1 MLHSVCNKFPS
12 PLRCHRPAF
21 AALPSFNFH
30 PENPMTLALPQGLQI
45 NAPILPGFETILTLP
60 ALELVAKLHRAF
72 EPRRQELLA
81 ARAAR
86 TLRLDAGERPD
97 FLTETAQIRAGD
109 WKVAPI
115 PKALQCRRVEI
126 TGPVD
131 AKMVINA
138 FNSGADSYMTDFE
151 DSNSPVWANQIQGQ
165 INLGQ
170 AIRRTLVL
178 ESNGKTYKLN
188 DKIATLQVRPRGWH
202 LDEKHVTVDGQ
213 RVHGG
218 IFDFA
223 LFMFH
228 NAKELIARGAGP
240 YFYLPKMES
249 HLEARLWNDVFVMAQ
264 NELGLPQ
271 GTIKAT
277 VLIET
282 ILAAFEMDEI
292 LYELREHSAGLNA
305 GRWDYI
311 FSCIKKF
318 KVDRDFCLADRAKVT
333 MTAPFMRAY
342 ALLLLKTCHKRGA
355 PAIGGMSALIP
366 IKNDPEKNA
375 IAMQGIINDK
385 KRDATDGYDGGW
397 VAHPGLVEP
406 AMKEFMAVLGDR
418 PNQFDKQ
425 RDDVQASAAQLLDF
439 QPEAPI
445 TEAGLRMNIN
455 VGIHYLGAWLAG
467 NGCVPIHNLMEDAAT
482 AEISRSQVWQ
492 WIRSPKG
499 VLDDGRKVTAEMVRA
514 LVPEEL
520 AKIKSGGFEGRF
532 DRAAEIFEQMST
544 QDAFAEFLT
553 LPLYEEI

>member
-1 MLHSVCNKFPS
+1 MTPS
-12 PLRCHRPAF
+12 LPA
-21 AALPSFNFH
+21 
-30 PENPMTLALPQGLQI
+30 GVQI
-45 NAPILPGFETILTLP
+45 NAPILPGFETILTEP
-60 ALELVAKLHRAF
+60 ALALVAKLHRAF

-81 ARAAR
+81 ARAERAKR
-86 TLRLDAGERPD
+86 IDAGDRPD
-97 FLTETAQIRAGD
+97 FLATTAAIRAGD
-109 WKVAPI
+109 WKIAPV
-115 PKALQCRRVEI
+115 PPALQRRRVEI

-151 DSNSPVWANQIQGQ
+151 DSNSPLWTNQIQGQ
-165 INLGQ
+165 INIGQ
-170 AIRRTLVL
+170 AIRRTLSF
-178 ESNGKTYKLN
+178 EQETAAGKKSYKLN
-188 DKIATLQVRPRGWH
+188 QQIATLQVRPRGWH

-213 RVHGG
+213 RVAGG

-228 NAKELIARGAGP
+228 NAKELLARGAGP
-240 YFYLPKMES
+240 YFYLPKIES
-249 HLEARLWNDVFVMAQ
+249 HLEARLWNDIFVMTQ
-264 NELGLPQ
+264 NELGLAQ

-318 KVDRDFCLADRAKVT
+318 SRDKNFCLADRAKVT

-342 ALLLLKTCHKRGA
+342 ALLLLQTCHKRGA

-366 IKNDPEKNA
+366 IKNDPVKNEA
-375 IAMQGIINDK
+375 AMAGIIADK
-385 KRDATDGYDGGW
+385 RRDATDGYDGGW
-397 VAHPGLVEP
+397 VAHPGLVE
-406 AMKEFMAVLGDR
+406 ASMKEFVDVLGDR
-418 PNQFDKQ
+418 PNQFEKQ
-425 RDDVQASAAQLLDF
+425 KPEVRVSAEDLLDF
-439 QPEAPI
+439 RPETPI

-499 VLDDGRKVTAEMVRA
+499 VLDDGRKVTADLVRG

-520 AKIKSGGFEGRF
+520 AKIKAGGYAGKF
-532 DRAAEIFEQMST
+532 DRAAEIFTQMST

>member
-1 MLHSVCNKFPS
+1 
-12 PLRCHRPAF
+12 
-21 AALPSFNFH
+21 
-30 PENPMTLALPQGLQI
+30 MTTLQLPQGLEI
-45 NAPILPGFETILTLP
+45 SAPIEAGYETILTKP

-81 ARAAR
+81 ARVAR
-86 TLRLDAGERPD
+86 VKRLDAGERPD
-97 FLTETAQIRAGD
+97 FLAETKHIREGD
-109 WKVAPI
+109 WKIAPI
-115 PKALQCRRVEI
+115 PKALECRRVEI
-126 TGPVD
+126 TGPVE

-151 DSNSPVWANQIQGQ
+151 DSNSPKWSNQIQGQ
-165 INLGQ
+165 INLYK
-170 AIRRTLVL
+170 AIRRTLTL
-178 ESNGKTYKLN
+178 GQSGKTYKLN

-202 LDEKHVTVDGQ
+202 LDEKHVTVDGK
-213 RVHGG
+213 RVSGG

-223 LFMFH
+223 LFLFH
-228 NAKELIARGAGP
+228 NAKEQVARGAGP
-240 YFYLPKMES
+240 FFYLPKMES
-249 HLEARLWNDVFVMAQ
+249 HLEARLWNDIFKMAQ
-264 NELGLPQ
+264 DEIGLPQ

-318 KVDRDFCLADRAKVT
+318 KNDRDFCLADRAKVT

-342 ALLLLKTCHKRGA
+342 ALLLLKTCHHRGA

-375 IAMQGIINDK
+375 VAMAGIIKDK
-385 KRDATDGYDGGW
+385 RRDANDGYDGGW
-397 VAHPGLVEP
+397 VAHPGLVES
-406 AMKEFMAVLGDR
+406 AMKEFVDVLGDR
-418 PNQFDKQ
+418 PNQIERQKKYTEIK
-425 RDDVQASAAQLLDF
+425 AEHLLEF
-439 QPEAPI
+439 KPEAPI
-445 TEAGLRMNIN
+445 TEAGLRMNVN
-455 VGIHYLGAWLAG
+455 VGIYYLGSWLAG
-467 NGCVPIHNLMEDAAT
+467 NGCVPIYNLMEDAAT

-499 VLDDGRKVTAEMVRA
+499 VLDDGRKITADMVRA
-514 LVPEEL
+514 IVAEEL
-520 AKIKSGGFEGRF
+520 AGIKEAGYEGNTI
-532 DRAAEIFEQMST
+532 DRAAQIFEQMST
-544 QDAFAEFLT
+544 QDEFAEFLT

>member
-1 MLHSVCNKFPS
+1 MSIP
-12 PLRCHRPAF
+12 
-21 AALPSFNFH
+21 
-30 PENPMTLALPQGLQI
+30 LPQGVQI
-45 NAPILPGFETILTLP
+45 NAPILPGFETILTVP

-72 EPRRQELLA
+72 EGRRHELLA
-81 ARAAR
+81 ARAERAKK
-86 TLRLDAGERPD
+86 LDAGEKLD
-97 FLTETAQIRAGD
+97 FLAETKHIRDGN
-109 WKVAPI
+109 WKIAPI
-115 PKALQCRRVEI
+115 PKPLQLRRVEI

-151 DSNSPVWANQIQGQ
+151 DSNSPSWANQIQGQ
-165 INLGQ
+165 VNLVK
-170 AIRRTLVL
+170 AIRRELTL
-178 ESNGKTYKLN
+178 EQKGKLYKLN
-188 DKIATLQVRPRGWH
+188 DKIACLQVRPRGWH
-202 LDEKHVTVDGQ
+202 LEEKHVLIDGK
-213 RVHGG
+213 RVSGG

-228 NAKELIARGAGP
+228 NAKEQLARGAGP
-240 YFYLPKMES
+240 YFYLPKIES
-249 HLEARLWNDVFVMAQ
+249 HLEARLWNDVFVMTQ

-282 ILAAFEMDEI
+282 IIAAFEMDEI

-318 KVDRDFCLADRAKVT
+318 KLDKNFCLADRPKVT
-333 MTAPFMRAY
+333 MTAPFMRSY

-375 IAMQGIINDK
+375 IAMAGIINDK

-406 AMKEFMAVLGDR
+406 AMKEFLAVLGDKL
-418 PNQFDKQ
+418 NQFEKQ
-425 RDDVQASAAQLLDF
+425 KPEVEVAAADLLNF
-439 QPEAPI
+439 QPETPI

-499 VLDDGRKVTAEMVRA
+499 VLDDGRKVTADLVRSY
-514 LVPEEL
+514 VPEEL
-520 AKIKSGGFEGRF
+520 AKIKAGGFEGKF
-532 DRAAEIFEQMST
+532 DRAAEIFEKMST
-544 QDAFAEFLT
+544 QDEFAEFLT

>member
-1 MLHSVCNKFPS
+1 M
-12 PLRCHRPAF
+12 A
-21 AALPSFNFH
+21 
-30 PENPMTLALPQGLQI
+30 I
-45 NAPILPGFETILTLP
+45 TLP
-60 ALELVAKLHRAF
+60 AGMKITGEILPAYEDILTPAALALVDKLHRAF

-81 ARAAR
+81 ARVER
-86 TLRLDAGERPD
+86 TKRLDAGELPD
-97 FLTETAQIRAGD
+97 FLAQTKSVREGD
-109 WKVAPI
+109 WKVAPV
-115 PKALQCRRVEI
+115 PPALHCRRVEI
-126 TGPVD
+126 TGPVE

-151 DSNSPVWANQIQGQ
+151 DSNTPNWHNQLQGQ
-165 INLGQ
+165 VNLK
-170 AIRRTLVL
+170 AAVRRTLTL
-178 ESNGKTYKLN
+178 DSNGKHYKLN

-202 LDEKHVTVDGQ
+202 LDEKHVTIDGQ
-213 RVHGG
+213 RVSGG

-223 LFMFH
+223 LFLFH
-228 NAKELIARGAGP
+228 NAKEQIARGAGP
-240 YFYLPKMES
+240 FFYLPKMES

-264 NELGLPQ
+264 NEIGLPQ
-271 GTIKAT
+271 GTVKAT

-318 KVDRDFCLADRAKVT
+318 KVDKNFCLADRAKVT
-333 MTAPFMRAY
+333 MTAPFMRSY

-406 AMKEFMAVLGDR
+406 AMKEFVAVLGDK

-425 RDDVQASAAQLLDF
+425 RDDVNVVAKDLLDF
-439 QPEAPI
+439 QPETPI

-455 VGIHYLGAWLAG
+455 VGIHYLGSWLAG

-499 VLDDGRKVTAEMVRA
+499 KLEDGRKVTAEMVRA
-514 LVPEEL
+514 LIPEEL
-520 AKIKSGGFEGRF
+520 AKVKAFVGGDTTTY
-532 DRAAEIFEQMST
+532 DRAGEIFEQMST
-544 QDAFAEFLT
+544 SEDFAEFLT

>member
-1 MLHSVCNKFPS
+1 MNLT
-12 PLRCHRPAF
+12 LPA
-21 AALPSFNFH
+21 
-30 PENPMTLALPQGLQI
+30 GVQI
-45 NAPILPGFETILTLP
+45 NAPILPGFETILTKE
-60 ALELVAKLHRAF
+60 ALELVARLHRAF
-72 EPRRQELLA
+72 EPRRRELLA

-86 TLRLDAGERPD
+86 AKRLDAGERPD
-97 FLTETAQIRAGD
+97 FLAETKAIREGD
-109 WKVAPI
+109 WTIAAL
-115 PKALQCRRVEI
+115 PKALERRRVEI

-131 AKMVINA
+131 AKMIINA

-151 DSNSPVWANQIQGQ
+151 DSNSPVWGNLIQGQ
-165 INLGQ
+165 INLVE
-170 AIRRTLVL
+170 AIRRRLTF
-178 ESNGKTYKLN
+178 EQAGKSYKL
-188 DKIATLQVRPRGWH
+188 DEHIATLQVRPRGWH
-202 LDEKHVTVDGQ
+202 LDEKHVMVDGQ
-213 RVHGG
+213 RVSGG
-218 IFDFA
+218 VFDFA

-228 NAKELIARGAGP
+228 NAKEQLARGAGP
-240 YFYLPKMES
+240 YFYLPKLES
-249 HLEARLWNDVFVMAQ
+249 HLEARLWNDIFVMTQ
-264 NELGLPQ
+264 SELGLPQ

-292 LYELREHSAGLNA
+292 LWELREHSAGLNA

-318 KVDRDFCLADRAKVT
+318 SRDRDFCLADRAKVT

-342 ALLLLKTCHKRGA
+342 ALLLLKICHRRGA

-366 IKNDPEKNA
+366 IKNDPVKNEV
-375 IAMQGIINDK
+375 AMAGIIADK
-385 KRDATDGYDGGW
+385 RRDATDGYDGGW
-397 VAHPGLVEP
+397 VAHPGLVE
-406 AMKEFMAVLGDR
+406 ASMKEFVEVLGDR
-418 PNQFDKQ
+418 PNQFEKQ
-425 RDDVQASAAQLLDF
+425 KPEVEVTAAQLLDF
-439 QPEAPI
+439 KPEQPI

-499 VLDDGRKVTAEMVRA
+499 VLADGRKVTADLVRG

-520 AKIKSGGFEGRF
+520 AKIKAGGFVGKF
-532 DRAAEIFEQMST
+532 DRAAEIFTQMST